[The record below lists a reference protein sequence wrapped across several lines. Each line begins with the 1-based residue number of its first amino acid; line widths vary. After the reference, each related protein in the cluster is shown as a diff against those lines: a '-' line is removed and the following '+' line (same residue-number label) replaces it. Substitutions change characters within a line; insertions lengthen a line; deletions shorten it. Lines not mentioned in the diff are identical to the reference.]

1 MIAWLVVILRWSED
15 STGSDD
21 ESHGLLV
28 SCFPITQTCIMPSAS
43 QSAAGKR
50 YAAAHDGDLDDVAGK
65 VKLEIRLEGLFN

>member
-1 MIAWLVVILRWSED
+1 MIAWLVLILRWSED

-28 SCFPITQTCIMPSAS
+28 DHADMYHAVRLPERGREEI
-43 QSAAGKR
+43 R
-50 YAAAHDGDLDDVAGK
+50 AAHNGDLDDVAGK